1 MNLLLSLH
9 MDAGYFTMLA
19 AGINWHTWSDM
30 PGGIIARTACEISSQ
45 QLPERL
51 PTNAVVKE
59 SGDLF
64 CTCSVKQGVWPVWT
78 NWKRKHTAFTYFG
91 MDSAALQTQPLLLYH
106 CTSLAPHSQFGHDW
120 FAWQTSHIITSF
132 HILWT
137 KVYLVISKTIVS
149 LALGGAARG
158 WKTQLWVAAG
168 WGSKQRILGVKNLM
182 GSGWAFGIPMGMER
196 ERERVER
203 DTIEDQRK

>member
-1 MNLLLSLH
+1 
-9 MDAGYFTMLA
+9 MLA

-30 PGGIIARTACEISSQ
+30 LGGIIARTACEISSQ

-64 CTCSVKQGVWPVWT
+64 CTGLDKQEIWPVWT

-91 MDSAALQTQPLLLYH
+91 KDSAALQTQPLLLYR
-106 CTSLAPHSQFGHDW
+106 CTSLAPHSQLGHDW

-137 KVYLVISKTIVS
+137 KLYWLSQNYSISCFRRCS
-149 LALGGAARG
+149 S
-158 WKTQLWVAAG
+158 WVKDSTMSCCWVRVQATDT
-168 WGSKQRILGVKNLM
+168 WSE
-182 GSGWAFGIPMGMER
+182 MER
-196 ERERVER
+196 E
-203 DTIEDQRK
+203 

>member
-1 MNLLLSLH
+1 MLPAYHVFLLLLHLTIVLFCLCDMNLLLSLY
-9 MDAGYFTMLA
+9 MDAGYFTILA

-91 MDSAALQTQPLLLYH
+91 MDSAALQTQPLLLYR
-106 CTSLAPHSQFGHDW
+106 CTSLVI
-120 FAWQTSHIITSF
+120 TSLPTWTWLICMTNISHHHIIS
-132 HILWT
+132 HSLDI
-137 KVYLVISKTIVS
+137 YLVISK
-149 LALGGAARG
+149 L
-158 WKTQLWVAAG
+158 
-168 WGSKQRILGVKNLM
+168 
-182 GSGWAFGIPMGMER
+182 
-196 ERERVER
+196 
-203 DTIEDQRK
+203 